1 MRPTEVSI
9 EEATAAPP
17 ALSYSR
23 QDVLD
28 NLLQQHPSWVRGI
41 HRHYA
46 GDWDELTAYL
56 ATLPDKQDNELVA
69 TFLGLVLL
77 HLGQRQGLETFV
89 RAMGGANPQHR
100 ALALDQLIYLGHDPA
115 REDALPADW
124 APALVDAL
132 AAELVRDPDGGY
144 AERILDYFT
153 RGAPQAA
160 HRQLA
165 ALRSHPHPA
174 LCGPA
179 IKHLFFLEQDELTYD
194 IVAGHLLEPGIR
206 KSKDL
211 QHRGRL
217 LHDLCMYLMWDASS
231 EKQWRRERAMALAC
245 QVLRESIAAKD
256 APERLRAFG
265 FGWLYA
271 EHLLDAVAA
280 NKSGEAAALLQEV
293 AAFRALDPV
302 VRATALVRHHAM
314 TGLVLPVRATVVAD
328 LLQPGVN
335 IGMTGDILA
344 PLAESGLVTPGMLVH
359 AAGLATW
366 TYPATRELAKLP
378 RDDSAD
384 SKIVAGLRRPLA
396 IWAADYPSFEE
407 QFRYLVGLLQQLP
420 RSEQDN
426 RDIAASL
433 ERALAS
439 ARSCTDK
446 PWLAR
451 EVMAHMAALGL
462 AASLDLDSMRPWD
475 AMDQHWLRTGMT
487 WIEAAGLLAEA
498 GVIDELEP
506 ERVAALGPGG
516 RAGLESLCGNTGSR
530 VPFAS
535 LSDIGYEHHHDEL
548 FAKLAAAVRP
558 AVELDAVVQRGE
570 MDFTPAPDEDRPGE
584 LLQIGG
590 VQVYTTEGTLMEVLV
605 YHRGRGF
612 SFRVAP
618 QGTYLDTWAVLHGF
632 DRFMEQIGRP
642 ERAWWLGDAHEG
654 DDWGLFVCADPA
666 RFGPVRERLRL
677 PVRVAA
683 R

>member
-1 MRPTEVSI
+1 MQPTLIPI

-17 ALSYSR
+17 APSYSR

-41 HRHYA
+41 RRHYA

-56 ATLPDKQDNELVA
+56 ATLPAKQDNELVA
-69 TFLGLVLL
+69 AFLGLVLL
-77 HLGQRQGLETFV
+77 HLGQRQGLEAFV
-89 RAMGGANPQHR
+89 RAMGSANPQHR
-100 ALALDQLIYLGHDPA
+100 ALALDQLLYLGHDPA
-115 REDALPADW
+115 RDDALPADW
-124 APALVDAL
+124 APALVEAL

-144 AERILDYFT
+144 TEQILDYFT
-153 RGAPQAA
+153 RRAPQAA

-165 ALRSHPHPA
+165 ALRTHPHA
-174 LCGPA
+174 EICGPA
-179 IKHLFFLEQDELTYD
+179 IKHFFFLEQDEFTFD
-194 IVAGHLLEPGIR
+194 IVARHLLEPGIR

-211 QHRGRL
+211 SHPPL
-217 LHDLCMYLMWDASS
+217 LHDLCQYLKWDASS
-231 EKQWRRERAMALAC
+231 DKVGRRERSIALAR

-271 EHLLDAVAA
+271 EDLLDTVAA
-280 NKSGEAAALLQEV
+280 YKSTEAGVLLQEV
-293 AAFRALDPV
+293 AALRALDPV

-335 IGMTGDILA
+335 IGMTGDILT

-359 AAGLATW
+359 AAGLAPW
-366 TYPATRELAKLP
+366 TYAATRELAKLP
-378 RDDSAD
+378 RTGSTDAQ
-384 SKIVAGLRRPLA
+384 IVAGLRRPLA
-396 IWAADYPSFEE
+396 AWAADYPSFGE

-439 ARSCTDK
+439 ARSCTDQ
-446 PWLAR
+446 PWLAQ
-451 EVMAHMAALGL
+451 EVMTHMASLGL

-475 AMDQHWLRTGMT
+475 AMDQHWQRTGMT
-487 WIEAAGLLAEA
+487 WIEAAALLAEA

-506 ERVAALGPGG
+506 ERAAALGPGG
-516 RAGLESLCGNTGSR
+516 RAGLESLCGDIGSR
-530 VPFAS
+530 VPYAS
-535 LSDIGYEHHHDEL
+535 LSDIGYEHHHDAL

-558 AVELDAVVQRGE
+558 AVELEAVVQRGE
-570 MDFTPAPDEDRPGE
+570 MEFAPATDENRPGE

-590 VQVYTTEGTLMEVLV
+590 VPVYTTEGTLMEVLV
-605 YHRGRGF
+605 YHEGRGF

-618 QGTYLDTWAVLHGF
+618 QGTSMDTWSVLHAF
-632 DRFMEQIGRP
+632 DRFMEQLGRP

-654 DDWGLFVCADPA
+654 DHWGLFVCADPA
-666 RFGPVRERLRL
+666 RFGPVCERLRL
-677 PVRVAA
+677 PVRAPA